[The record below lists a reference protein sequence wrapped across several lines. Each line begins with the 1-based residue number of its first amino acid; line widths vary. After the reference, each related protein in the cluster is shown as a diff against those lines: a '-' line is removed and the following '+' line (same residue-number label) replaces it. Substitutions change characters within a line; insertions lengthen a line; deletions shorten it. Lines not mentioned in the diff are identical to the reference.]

1 MGSHNEIE
9 IKNEYYSF
17 GKKAKTTSLVI
28 LAIGVILFAFGV
40 FQQSHKGDTLCCTDH
55 KTATKVEAKAYAE
68 KHGNTHDASHSEEA
82 NAEKADSHTEG
93 DKGHEHD
100 AQGDGSHVID
110 HVGGHDHAQPWTARV
125 WTNLMMNS
133 YWFLIISVCALF
145 FVAVQYIA
153 NAGWAIAIK
162 RVPEA
167 IATLIPYFLGALVLV
182 LFFGKN
188 EIYHWAQ
195 YFTDMEAG
203 TKGVKFDKILDG
215 KSPFLNTGWLIFG
228 TGIIGLIWIYFGWRL
243 RTLSKQE
250 DALENHDRAIKTP
263 IFIKSIKNSAAFTFI
278 FAFSLSI
285 LSWLIVMSVDAHW
298 FSTIF
303 SIYNFAV
310 GWVSALTIICMFV
323 LFLKKMG
330 YLKLVTDEHV
340 HDIGKFMFAFTIF
353 WAYIWVS
360 QYLLI
365 WYANIPEENFYYDT
379 RYYPEWKPHFLINVV
394 LNFLAP
400 FLILMSR
407 DAKRNPSML
416 MLAAAFIL
424 IGKWNDLYLMVM
436 PGSIGAGAGIG
447 ALEIGTTMMFAGFF
461 IFMVHRSLTKRSLVP
476 VNHPY
481 IEESAHHEVGP

>member
-1 MGSHNEIE
+1 MGHHNEIE

-17 GKKAKTTSLVI
+17 SKKAKTTSLVI
-28 LAIGVILFAFGV
+28 LAIGVILFAIGV
-40 FQQSHKGDTLCCTDH
+40 FNQSHNTDVLCCIDH
-55 KTATKVEAKAYAE
+55 KTATNVEAEAYAQ
-68 KHGNTHDASHSEEA
+68 KHGTSHAEGHSAKTDSPDNASETHAAHGEESHASS
-82 NAEKADSHTEG
+82 
-93 DKGHEHD
+93 
-100 AQGDGSHVID
+100 
-110 HVGGHDHAQPWTARV
+110 GHDKHYHTQPWTARI

-145 FVAVQYIA
+145 FVGLQYIA

-167 IATLIPYFLGALVLV
+167 IATLIPYFLGVLVVV

-195 YFTDMEAG
+195 YFTDMAAG
-203 TKGVKFDKILDG
+203 KEGVAYDKILEG
-215 KSPFLNTGWLIFG
+215 KSGFLNNGWLIIG
-228 TGIIGLIWIYFGWRL
+228 TLVIGLIWIYFGWRL
-243 RTLSKQE
+243 RTLSKEE
-250 DALENHDRAIKTP
+250 DALENHNRATKTP
-263 IFIKSIKNSAAFTFI
+263 IFIKSIKNSAAFTFM
-278 FAFSLSI
+278 FAFSFSI

-365 WYANIPEENFYYDT
+365 WYANISEEGFYYHT
-379 RYYPEWKPHFLINVV
+379 RYYPEWKPHFALNVII
-394 LNFLAP
+394 NFLAP
-400 FLILMSR
+400 FLILMTR
-407 DAKRNPSML
+407 NAKRNPNML
-416 MLAAAFIL
+416 ILAATFIL
-424 IGKWNDLYLMVM
+424 IGKWNDLYLMIM

-481 IEESAHHEVGP
+481 IEESAHHDVGP